1 MLLQF
6 SVTNH
11 RSVKDTAVISMLA
24 SKDKSLKESIIS
36 PDGKKEL
43 LPVMAIYGANAAG
56 KSNLLH
62 AILTMRDMV
71 AGKSAKL
78 LKGEVLPQDPF
89 AFGDSLNTSTSF
101 EIIYYFEG
109 IKYAYGFSF
118 NHRSILEE
126 YLYHWPNNRELLVF
140 QRNCNKYSF
149 RENIN
154 EQMALASR
162 TPDNRLYLVTSNEWN
177 CPQTDKAFQWFQKQL
192 TGFMGNDNTLSQ
204 TIAAIRSGKDAK
216 KHILNE
222 ILLAD
227 LGISD
232 ITITGETENLAV
244 MTTHKLFDV
253 DGKENAYELRL
264 DQESQGTKRFFSRI
278 GCWLEALKN
287 GAVLIVDEL
296 EASLHPLL
304 TRHLIEMMMDTS
316 ININHAQ
323 LIFTIHDADI
333 LDLSLLRRDQIWFAE
348 KNEKTAVTE
357 IYSLS
362 EFSPRKGE
370 NVHKGYLQGRYGA
383 IPFIN
388 GVKAHGKD
396 KRN

>member
-11 RSVKDTAVISMLA
+11 RSIKDTAVISMLA
-24 SKDKSLKESIIS
+24 SKDKSLKECIIS

-43 LPVMAIYGANAAG
+43 LPVMAVYGANAAG

-62 AILTMRDMV
+62 AVLTMRDMV
-71 AGKSAKL
+71 AGESAKL
-78 LKGEVLPQDPF
+78 LKGQMLPQEPF
-89 AFGDSLNTSTSF
+89 AFGDSLDTPTSF
-101 EIIYYFEG
+101 EMIYYFEG

-118 NHRSILEE
+118 DCQSILEE

-140 QRNCNKYSF
+140 QRNGGKYSF
-149 RENIN
+149 RENVN
-154 EQMALASR
+154 EQMTLASR

-177 CPQTDKAFQWFQKQL
+177 CPQTEKAFQWFQRQL
-192 TGFMGNDNTLSQ
+192 TGFMGNEDTLPQ
-204 TIAAIRSGKDAK
+204 TIAAIRSGKDSK

-222 ILLAD
+222 MLLAD

-232 ITITGETENLAV
+232 ITVTGGADNPAV
-244 MTTHKLFDV
+244 MTTHRLFDA
-253 DGKENAYELRL
+253 DGKEKAYELRL

-316 ININHAQ
+316 INKNHAQ
-323 LIFTIHDADI
+323 LIFTTHDAGI

-348 KNEKTAVTE
+348 KNENTAATE
-357 IYSLS
+357 IFALS

-383 IPFIN
+383 IPFIGGGEN
-388 GVKAHGKD
+388 LWAE
-396 KRN
+396 

>member
-1 MLLQF
+1 MMLQF

-11 RSVKDTAVISMLA
+11 RSMKDTAVISMLA

-78 LKGEVLPQDPF
+78 LKGQTLPQDPF
-89 AFGDSLNTSTSF
+89 AFGDSLNTPTSF
-101 EIIYYFEG
+101 EMIYYFEG

-140 QRNCNKYSF
+140 QRIHNKYSF

-154 EQMALASR
+154 EQMTLASR

-177 CPQTDKAFQWFQKQL
+177 CPQTEKAFQWFQKQL
-192 TGFMGNDNTLSQ
+192 TGFLGNENTLPQ
-204 TIAAIRSGKDAK
+204 TIAAIRSDKDAK

-222 ILLAD
+222 MLLAD
-227 LGISD
+227 LGICD
-232 ITITGETENLAV
+232 ITIIGETENPAV
-244 MTTHKLFDV
+244 MTIHKLFDT

-278 GCWLEALKN
+278 GCWLEALKD

-304 TRHLIEMMMDTS
+304 TRHLIEMMMDAS

-323 LIFTIHDADI
+323 LIFTTHDAGI

-357 IYSLS
+357 IYALS

-370 NVHKGYLQGRYGA
+370 NIHKGYLQGRYGA
-383 IPFIN
+383 IPFI
-388 GVKAHGKD
+388 GGGESLWEG
-396 KRN
+396 

>member
-11 RSVKDTAVISMLA
+11 RSIRDTAVISMLA
-24 SKDKSLKESIIS
+24 SKDKSLRESIIT
-36 PDGKKEL
+36 PNGKKEL
-43 LPVMAIYGANAAG
+43 LPVIALYGANAAG

-71 AGKSAKL
+71 AGESAKL
-78 LKGEVLPQDPF
+78 LKGQILPQDPF
-89 AFGDSLNTSTSF
+89 AFGDSQNLPTSF
-101 EIIYYFEG
+101 EMIYYYEG

-118 NHRSILEE
+118 NSRNILEE

-140 QRNCNKYSF
+140 QRNGDQYSF

-154 EQMALASR
+154 EQTTLAGR
-162 TPDNRLYLVTSNEWN
+162 TPNNRLYLVTSNEWN
-177 CPQTDKAFQWFQKQL
+177 CPQTEQAFQWFQKQL
-192 TGFMGNDNTLSQ
+192 TGFMGAENTLPQ
-204 TIAAIRSGKDAK
+204 TIAAIRSGEDAK
-216 KHILNE
+216 RHILNE
-222 ILLAD
+222 MLLAD

-232 ITITGETENLAV
+232 ITITGGNETPAVITKHRLLDEN
-244 MTTHKLFDV
+244 
-253 DGKENAYELRL
+253 GKERVYELRL

-278 GCWLEALKN
+278 GCWMEALKC

-296 EASLHPLL
+296 ESSLHPLL
-304 TRHLIEMMMDTS
+304 TRHLVEMMMDAS

-323 LIFTIHDADI
+323 LIFTTHDAGI

-348 KNEKTAVTE
+348 RNEKTAETE
-357 IYSLS
+357 IYALS

-370 NVHKGYLQGRYGA
+370 DVHKGYLQGRYGA
-383 IPFIN
+383 VPFI
-388 GVKAHGKD
+388 GGGK
-396 KRN
+396 NLWEE

>member
-11 RSVKDTAVISMLA
+11 RSIKDTAVISMLA
-24 SKDKSLKESIIS
+24 SKDKSLSESIIS

-43 LPVMAIYGANAAG
+43 LPVIAIYGANAAG

-71 AGKSAKL
+71 VGESAKS
-78 LKGEVLPQDPF
+78 LKGQMLPQDPF
-89 AFGDSLNTSTSF
+89 VFGETQNAPTSF
-101 EIIYYFEG
+101 EMIYYYKG
-109 IKYAYGFSF
+109 IKYAYGYSF
-118 NHRSILEE
+118 NYRNILEE

-140 QRNCNKYSF
+140 QRNENKYSF

-154 EQMALASR
+154 EQMTLASR

-177 CPQTDKAFQWFQKQL
+177 CPQTEMAFQWFQKQL
-192 TGFMGNDNTLSQ
+192 TGFMGNEYTLPQ
-204 TIAAIRSGKDAK
+204 TIAAIRSGKDSK
-216 KHILNE
+216 KYILNE
-222 ILLAD
+222 MLLAD

-232 ITITGETENLAV
+232 ITVTGGSENPAV
-244 MTTHKLFDV
+244 TTTHRLFDI
-253 DGKENAYELRL
+253 DGKETAYELRL

-278 GCWLEALKN
+278 GCWLEALKS

-304 TRHLIEMMMDTS
+304 TRHLIEMMMDAS
-316 ININHAQ
+316 INVNHAQ
-323 LIFTIHDADI
+323 LIFTTHDAGI
-333 LDLSLLRRDQIWFAE
+333 LDITLLRRDQIWFAE
-348 KNEKTAVTE
+348 KNEKTAATE
-357 IYSLS
+357 IYALS

-383 IPFIN
+383 IPFIR
-388 GVKAHGKD
+388 GGD
-396 KRN
+396 SPWEG

>member
-11 RSVKDTAVISMLA
+11 RSIKDTSVISMLA

-43 LPVMAIYGANAAG
+43 LPVMAVYGANAAG

-71 AGKSAKL
+71 AGESAKL
-78 LKGEVLPQDPF
+78 IKGQVLPQEPF
-89 AFGDSLNTSTSF
+89 AFGDTMNTPTAF
-101 EIIYYFEG
+101 EIIYYYEG
-109 IKYAYGFSF
+109 VKYAYGYSF
-118 NHRSILEE
+118 NCKNILEE

-140 QRNCNKYSF
+140 QRNGGNYSF

-154 EQMALASR
+154 EQMTLASR

-177 CPQTDKAFQWFQKQL
+177 CPQTEKAFQWFQRQL
-192 TGFMGNDNTLSQ
+192 TGFMGDEDTLPQ
-204 TIAAIRSGKDAK
+204 TIAAIRSGRDAK

-222 ILLAD
+222 MLLAD

-232 ITITGETENLAV
+232 ITVTGGADNPAV
-244 MTTHKLFDV
+244 MTIHRLFDA
-253 DGKENAYELRL
+253 DGNEKSYELRL
-264 DQESQGTKRFFSRI
+264 DQESQGTKIFFSRI

-296 EASLHPLL
+296 EAGLHPLL
-304 TRHLIEMMMDTS
+304 TRHLIEMMMDAA

-323 LIFTIHDADI
+323 LIFTTHDAGI

-348 KNEKTAVTE
+348 KNENTAATE
-357 IYSLS
+357 IYALS

-383 IPFIN
+383 IPFI
-388 GVKAHGKD
+388 GGGESLWAE
-396 KRN
+396 